1 MPESADRNVKNFF
14 KNIFK
19 DKKEKKTDFV
29 VAIVVN
35 MIIWYIANNI
45 LNWNISF
52 ITPEFSQVLGILNVL
67 ILSTI
72 GANII
77 FLAYYRGWLHN
88 LLKIILNVLGL
99 LVASAF
105 YQVFPFSFSQE
116 IYTWGVLLALI
127 LAMVVYIL
135 MIFIE
140 IIKFILN
147 QVFKRDY
154 QCV

>member
-1 MPESADRNVKNFF
+1 MPESADRNVENIF

-35 MIIWYIANNI
+35 IIIWYIANNI

-52 ITPEFSQVLGILNVL
+52 ITPEFNQVLGILNVL

>member
-1 MPESADRNVKNFF
+1 MPESADRNVENFF

-19 DKKEKKTDFV
+19 DKKEKKADFV

-35 MIIWYIANNI
+35 IIIWYIANNI

-154 QCV
+154 QCI